1 MNDNPLNFWSSGI
14 WLIPLVLAATI
25 AGLFLLARLLRLNT
39 LKALKDARSEI
50 RHTAGR
56 LKQVSA
62 QAADHAT
69 AGAEPYRG
77 RTSAL
82 QEQLVRLDGQV
93 TALNRQLVQIQEEMS
108 QLSKRGGLELFGRA
122 YFIYLLRGRADELR
136 RAAMDLNAPVTE
148 AKKAAEA
155 LGGIAWE
162 VAQEARRGRDM
173 LLQAQRSLE
182 GLAGRNVQGEALDV
196 ARAQLEP
203 VHEDLQDIPAL
214 FLQGSMTQVQREADK
229 ADVVHVY
236 AILREVMPGLEQI
249 LAIAREWERQY
260 RDALEAVN
268 QLRQQ
273 LANSEGL
280 LLDVPSGLDLAAQQK
295 ALENLQII
303 ARNLQATMGRLE
315 VESLGTLAAEAR
327 RMLAAGQDL
336 ENQLRRARQE
346 LTSLQAALPAL
357 QKELQEVSLLFANL
371 ATSPIRPV
379 AWGES
384 KAHLT
389 SLSRLVNSLEP
400 ARKPRSPEKLHQ
412 DLETARQARQQ
423 LLELSANCRATT
435 EQHAEL
441 ELILSDPALAG
452 WQGWMSKAQALAER
466 ASTYAVE
473 NWPRQDNVSSFASD
487 LVALEAVLDE
497 VMPGQGAG
505 PSTPGAVQRL
515 PNPSVPVQETELAQ
529 VVVEARQAQQA
540 FNGQRVRAANIQ
552 ARLVEL
558 QDMEKST
565 RLSLETALGL
575 LQQAQLLVKSN
586 DFLNTLASSDA
597 IKLHTEMS
605 ALHNELRQREY
616 GSLEKKVRAAQTVV
630 IKAQSSCGG
639 WVDKLGTAIQ
649 EQNRTLSQTISELET
664 IAPLDE
670 PAVYQGREL
679 LGAGP
684 SFSGR
689 FSPVQGEGAFEAL
702 LAEMKRR
709 CDHWGRLSAGRRA
722 LDEIAQPVIE
732 NYQAALNNR
741 QFASERLEEVK
752 NRLRGWPPASTSLKD
767 ESAEF
772 ARLEEQ
778 WQSLRK
784 QRVRGISLAS
794 QVGGMAARYLA
805 LGEGLQKVAERA
817 AEDQN
822 QVVGREDEYQEY
834 NQLWRGLARTY
845 ADNPLASSEIEGLL
859 GKAERDYTSIKNGWK
874 QQTLGYPQVLKAFD
888 LLVRSLRLGL
898 IAIDDNHSVDVHGRV
913 TRRR

>member
-1 MNDNPLNFWSSGI
+1 MNENSLNFWSSGI

-25 AGLFLLARLLRLNT
+25 AGLFLLARALRLST

-50 RHTAGR
+50 RRTAGR

-93 TALNRQLVQIQEEMS
+93 AALNRQLVEIQEEMS
-108 QLSKRGGLELFGRA
+108 QLSKRGGLEMFGRA

-136 RAAMDLNAPVTE
+136 RAALDLNAPVTQAE
-148 AKKAAEA
+148 GAAEA

-162 VAQEARRGRDM
+162 VAQEARRGRD
-173 LLQAQRSLE
+173 LHLQAQRILE
-182 GLAGRNVQGEALDV
+182 GLAGRNIQGEALEV
-196 ARAQLEP
+196 ARERLEP
-203 VHEDLQDIPAL
+203 VHAALQEIPAL
-214 FLQGSMTQVQREADK
+214 FLQGSMTQVQREANK
-229 ADVVHVY
+229 ADVVQVFT
-236 AILREVMPGLEQI
+236 ILREVMPGLEQI
-249 LAIAREWERQY
+249 LAAAREWERQY
-260 RDALEAVN
+260 REALEAVN
-268 QLRQQ
+268 RLRQQ
-273 LANSEGL
+273 LGNSEGL
-280 LLDVPSGLDLAAQQK
+280 LLEAPSGLDLSAQQK
-295 ALENLQII
+295 ALENLQVI

-327 RMLAAGQDL
+327 RVLAAGQDL
-336 ENQLRRARQE
+336 DTRLRQAHQD
-346 LTSLQAALPAL
+346 LASLQAALPVL

-400 ARKPRSPEKLHQ
+400 ARKTRSPEKLHQ
-412 DLETARQARQQ
+412 DLETAQQARLQ
-423 LLELSANCRATT
+423 LLELSAHGKAVA
-435 EQHAEL
+435 EQHSEL

-473 NWPRQDNVSSFASD
+473 NWPRQDNVGSFASD

-497 VMPGQGAG
+497 IMPGSAG
-505 PSTPGAVQRL
+505 LSTTGQRPPSA
-515 PNPSVPVQETELAQ
+515 SVPVEETELAQ
-529 VVVEARQAQQA
+529 IVVEARQAQQA

-558 QDMEKST
+558 QDMEKSA

-575 LQQAQLLVKSN
+575 LQQAQLLIKSN

-597 IKLHTEMS
+597 IKLHAEMS
-605 ALHNELRQREY
+605 ALHNELRQREH
-616 GSLEKKVRAAQTVV
+616 GSLEKKARAVQTAV
-630 IKAQSSCGG
+630 IKTQAACGG
-639 WVDKLGTAIQ
+639 WVDKLGAAIQ
-649 EQNRTLSQTISELET
+649 EQNRVLSQTISELET
-664 IAPLDE
+664 IATLDE

-684 SFSGR
+684 SFTSR
-689 FSPVQGEGAFEAL
+689 FNPAQGEGAFEAL

-732 NYQAALNNR
+732 NFQAALNNR

-778 WQSLRK
+778 WMSLRK

-794 QVGGMAARYLA
+794 QVGGMAARYQA
-805 LGEGLQKVAERA
+805 LGEGLQKTAARA

-822 QVVGREDEYQEY
+822 QVAGREEEYQEY
-834 NQLWRGLARTY
+834 AQLWRGIGRTY
-845 ADNPLASSEIEGLL
+845 SNNALASSEIEGLL
-859 GKAERDYTSIKNGWK
+859 GKAERDYNSIKNGWK
-874 QQTLGYPQVLKAFD
+874 QQTMRYPQVLKAFD
-888 LLVRSLRLGL
+888 LLVRSLRLGI
-898 IAIDDNHSVDVHGRV
+898 IAIDDDHSVDVHGRV

>member
-25 AGLFLLARLLRLNT
+25 AGLFLLARLLRQKA
-39 LKALKDARSEI
+39 LKALKDARGEI
-50 RHTAGR
+50 RRTSGR

-77 RTSAL
+77 RASAL

-93 TALNRQLVQIQEEMS
+93 AALNRQLVEIQEEMS

-122 YFIYLLRGRADELR
+122 YFIYILRGRAESLR
-136 RAAMDLNAPVTE
+136 RAAFELNAPVTE
-148 AKKAAEA
+148 AEKAAEA
-155 LGGIAWE
+155 LGAIAWE
-162 VAQEARRGRDM
+162 VAGEARRGRDQHI
-173 LLQAQRSLE
+173 QARRILD
-182 GLAGRNVQGEALDV
+182 GLSGHNVEGEALEA
-196 ARAQLEP
+196 ARSSLEP
-203 VHEDLQDIPAL
+203 IEAALQEVPPL

-229 ADVVHVY
+229 ADVVRVY
-236 AILREVMPGLEQI
+236 AMLRQVMPGLEQT
-249 LAIAREWERQY
+249 LAAAREWERQY

-273 LANSEGL
+273 LGSSEGL
-280 LLDVPSGLDLAAQQK
+280 LLEPPPALDLSAQQK
-295 ALENLQII
+295 ALDNLRVI
-303 ARNLQATMGRLE
+303 ARSLQATMGRLE

-327 RMLAAGQDL
+327 RTLAAAQDL
-336 ENQLRRARQE
+336 ENQLRQARQD
-346 LTSLQAALPAL
+346 LASLQAALPAL
-357 QKELQEVSLLFANL
+357 QKELQEVSLLITNL
-371 ATSPIRPV
+371 ATSPIRPI

-384 KAHLT
+384 KAHLV
-389 SLSRLVNSLEP
+389 SLSRIVGSLEP
-400 ARKPRSPEKLHQ
+400 ARRPRSPEKLKQ
-412 DLETARQARQQ
+412 DLETAQQARLQ
-423 LLELSANCRATT
+423 LLELNARCKAAAD
-435 EQHAEL
+435 QHAEL

-452 WQGWMSKAQALAER
+452 WQGWMSKAQALADR
-466 ASTYAVE
+466 ASSYAVE

-487 LVALEAVLDE
+487 LASLEAVLDE
-497 VMPGQGAG
+497 VMPGAG
-505 PSTPGAVQRL
+505 PGSSGAEGQR
-515 PNPSVPVQETELAQ
+515 SSGSSIPVEEAELAQ
-529 VVVEARQAQQA
+529 VVFAARQAQQA

-558 QDMEKST
+558 QDSEKSA
-565 RLSLETALGL
+565 RLDLEAALGL
-575 LQQAQLLVKSN
+575 LQQAQHLIKSS

-597 IKLHTEMS
+597 SKLHNEMT
-605 ALHNELRQREY
+605 ALHNELRQREH
-616 GSLEKKVRAAQTVV
+616 GSLEKKARAVQTAV
-630 IKAQSSCGG
+630 IKAQASCGG
-639 WVDKLGTAIQ
+639 WVDRLGAAIQ
-649 EQNRTLSQTISELET
+649 EQTRTLSQTLSELEAV
-664 IAPLDE
+664 APLDE
-670 PAVYQGREL
+670 PAVYQAREL

-689 FSPVQGEGAFEAL
+689 FPPPQGEGIFEAL
-702 LAEMKRR
+702 LAELKRR
-709 CDHWGRLSAGRRA
+709 SDHWGRLSAGKRA

-732 NYQAALNNR
+732 NYQAAMQNR
-741 QFASERLEEVK
+741 QFAGECLEEVK

-778 WQSLRK
+778 WQALRR

-805 LGEGLQKVAERA
+805 LGEGLQKTAERA

-822 QVVGREDEYQEY
+822 QVAGREEEYQEY
-834 NQLWRGLARTY
+834 AQQWRGLAHTY
-845 ADNPLASSEIEGLL
+845 ANNPLASAEIQGLL
-859 GKAERDYTSIKNGWK
+859 AKAERDYASIKNGWK

-898 IAIDDNHSVDVHGRV
+898 IAIDDDHSVDINGRV